1 MTGDATMTTIAT
13 TATERPLI
21 AVDFYTVMA
30 LACVATA
37 FLGFIPTYWT
47 PLVAGQFSA
56 HPVVHMHGIAFFSWT
71 IFAVIQTS
79 LVPAGRVA
87 LHRSVGLAG
96 ISIATLLTV
105 LGLLAALNSL
115 LGSYAVGRGYDA
127 EAFLIVPLSII
138 ATFAVVFTLAIAN
151 IKRPEIH
158 KRLMLIATVSVLNA
172 PVARPLLTWVWP
184 LSGPTD
190 VPPVWINV
198 PACWLSYILIA
209 AAMIYDWRKRGK
221 VHTVYLIA
229 LPLLLALSYL
239 VIPIS
244 ETQGWHAIAR
254 DYAALA
260 GSVPVKGG

>member
-1 MTGDATMTTIAT
+1 MTTITT
-13 TATERPLI
+13 TAVAKPLI
-21 AVDFYTVMA
+21 AVDFYTLMA

-47 PLVAGQFSA
+47 PLMAGQFSA

-71 IFAVIQTS
+71 IFAVLQTS
-79 LVPAGRVA
+79 LVPAGRVM

-115 LGSYAVGRGYDA
+115 LGSYTVGRGYDA
-127 EAFLIVPLSII
+127 EAFLVVPLCII
-138 ATFAVVFTLAIAN
+138 ATFAVLFTLAIAN

-158 KRLMLIATVSVLNA
+158 KRLMLLATISVLNA

-198 PACWLSYILIA
+198 PACWLSYLLIV
-209 AAMIYDWRKRGK
+209 AAMIYDWRTRGK

-229 LPLLLALSYL
+229 FPILLAIAYL

-244 ETQGWHAIAR
+244 ETAGWHAFAR

-260 GSVPVKGG
+260 GSVTVKGS

>member
-1 MTGDATMTTIAT
+1 MTTITGTAVARPWIAT
-13 TATERPLI
+13 
-21 AVDFYTVMA
+21 DFYTWMA
-30 LACVATA
+30 VACILTA

-47 PLVAGQFSA
+47 PLAAGQFSA

-71 IFAVIQTS
+71 IFALVQTS

-115 LGSYAVGRGYDA
+115 LDGFADGHVYDG

-138 ATFAVVFTLAIAN
+138 ATFAVLFTLAIAN

-158 KRLMLIATVSVLNA
+158 KRLMLLATISVLNA

-198 PACWLSYILIA
+198 PACWLSYLLIV
-209 AAMIYDWRKRGK
+209 AAMIYDWRTRGR
-221 VHTVYLIA
+221 VHNVYLVA
-229 LPLLLALSYL
+229 FPVLVLLAYA

-244 ETQGWHAIAR
+244 ETTGWHVFASH
-254 DYAALA
+254 YAQLA
-260 GSVPVKGG
+260 GSVRGG

>member
-1 MTGDATMTTIAT
+1 MTTIT
-13 TATERPLI
+13 TASVARPRI
-21 AVDFYTVMA
+21 ADFYTWMA
-30 LACVATA
+30 VACILTA

-47 PLVAGQFSA
+47 PLVAGQFAA

-71 IFAVIQTS
+71 IFALVQTS

-96 ISIATLLTV
+96 ISLATLLTV

-115 LGSYAVGRGYDA
+115 LGSFAVGRNYDA

-138 ATFAVVFTLAIAN
+138 ATFATLFTLAIAN
-151 IKRPEIH
+151 IRRPEIH
-158 KRLMLIATVSVLNA
+158 KRLMLMATVSVLNA

-184 LSGPTD
+184 LNGPND

-198 PACWLSYILIA
+198 PACWLSYLLIV
-209 AAMIYDWRKRGK
+209 AAMIYDWRTRGK
-221 VHTVYLIA
+221 VHNVYLVA
-229 LPLLLALSYL
+229 LPILVVLAYL

-244 ETQGWHAIAR
+244 ETQAWHAIAK
-254 DYAALA
+254 DYALLA
-260 GSVPVKGG
+260 GGAPTQPG

>member
-1 MTGDATMTTIAT
+1 MTTIT
-13 TATERPLI
+13 STAVARPWI
-21 AVDFYTVMA
+21 AVDFYAWMA
-30 LACVATA
+30 LACVLTA

-56 HPVVHMHGIAFFSWT
+56 HPIVHMHGIAFFSWT
-71 IFAVIQTS
+71 IFALVQTS

-96 ISIATLLTV
+96 ISMATLLTM
-105 LGLLAALNSL
+105 LGLLAALNSM
-115 LGSYAVGRGYDA
+115 LGSMATGRSYDG
-127 EAFLIVPLSII
+127 EAFLIVPLTII
-138 ATFAVVFTLAIAN
+138 ATFAVLFALSIAN

-158 KRLMLIATVSVLNA
+158 KRLMLMATVSVLNA
-172 PVARPLLTWVWP
+172 PVARPLLSWVWP

-198 PACWLSYILIA
+198 PACWLSYLLIV
-209 AAMIYDWRKRGK
+209 AAMIYDWRTRGR
-221 VHTVYLIA
+221 VHNVYLIA
-229 LPLLLALSYL
+229 LPILIVLAYI

-244 ETQGWHAIAR
+244 ETAAWHAFAR

-260 GSVPVKGG
+260 GSWPHQG

>member
-1 MTGDATMTTIAT
+1 MTTITGTAVARPWIAT
-13 TATERPLI
+13 
-21 AVDFYTVMA
+21 DFYTWMA
-30 LACVATA
+30 VACILTA

-47 PLVAGQFSA
+47 PLAAGQFSA

-71 IFAVIQTS
+71 IFALVQTS

-115 LGSYAVGRGYDA
+115 LDGIAVGHVYDG

-138 ATFAVVFTLAIAN
+138 ATFAVLFTLAIAN

-158 KRLMLIATVSVLNA
+158 KRLMLLATISVLNA

-198 PACWLSYILIA
+198 PACWLSYLLIV
-209 AAMIYDWRKRGK
+209 AAMIYDWRTRGR
-221 VHTVYLIA
+221 VHNVYLVA
-229 LPLLLALSYL
+229 FPVLVLLAYA

-244 ETQGWHAIAR
+244 ETAGWHVFASH
-254 DYAALA
+254 YAHLA
-260 GSVPVKGG
+260 GSVPVRGG

>member
-1 MTGDATMTTIAT
+1 MTTITT
-13 TATERPLI
+13 TAVAKPLI
-21 AVDFYTVMA
+21 AADFYSWMA
-30 LACVATA
+30 VACVLTA

-47 PLVAGQFSA
+47 PLAAGQFTA

-71 IFAVIQTS
+71 IFALVQTS

-115 LGSYAVGRGYDA
+115 LGSFAVGRAYDA

-138 ATFAVVFTLAIAN
+138 ATFGVLFTLAIAN
-151 IKRPEIH
+151 IRRPEIH
-158 KRLMLIATVSVLNA
+158 KRLMLMATVSVLNA

-184 LSGPTD
+184 LNGPTD

-198 PACWLSYILIA
+198 PACWLSYLLIV
-209 AAMIYDWRKRGK
+209 AAMIYDWRTRGRP
-221 VHTVYLIA
+221 HTVYLIA
-229 LPLLLALSYL
+229 LPILVVLAAA

-244 ETQGWHAIAR
+244 ETQTWHAIAR
-254 DYAALA
+254 DYALLA
-260 GSVPVKGG
+260 GGAPAAPG